1 MKRLF
6 VFMFTVIIITVFTGC
21 NGKTPVKNAKANLN
35 SSFECNMKIVY
46 DDSEFGGKLKRMGQG
61 VWEADFNSPETLSG
75 VKLSFL
81 NGDVTA
87 SYKGLSFTVPKS
99 ALPLKSMLN
108 NLMTVVDELAV
119 LDELECT
126 VKDGMMIVEGDVEQ
140 GPYTLKIDE
149 KTGWISEFEMKNVKM
164 KMTFSD
170 MAITNTELP
179 ASQLTSDSA
188 VTSISSETKVSGENT
203 TVNQ

>member
-1 MKRLF
+1 
-6 VFMFTVIIITVFTGC
+6 
-21 NGKTPVKNAKANLN
+21 
-35 SSFECNMKIVY
+35 
-46 DDSEFGGKLKRMGQG
+46 
-61 VWEADFNSPETLSG
+61 
-75 VKLSFL
+75 
-81 NGDVTA
+81 
-87 SYKGLSFTVPKS
+87 
-99 ALPLKSMLN
+99 MLN